1 MCRQLSNNNT
11 NTHHHPTTTNTMATN
26 ATDSTQSILSG
37 VNMNVETDIKYAKVK
52 VNNSG
57 GKSVSILNTGSNS
70 VLHVQTPL
78 MLTWGVNENTDKKT
92 GEIQSYTMALQF
104 PSDEYKTP
112 QLTKFF
118 ANMQQ
123 FEAKIKRDAIANS
136 KDWFGKSMSAEVINA
151 IFTPMLYYSKNP
163 ATGEP
168 DLSKNPT
175 LKVKL
180 PFYDGEWKGIEIY
193 DTENAT
199 LFPNNPEGK
208 TPKDIIIKGS
218 DVSLIMTCGGLW
230 FAGGAFGV
238 TWRLFQAVL
247 KPKATLRGKCH
258 IVLDEDDQKRIAAPS
273 RTASSSATHHDD
285 DHVSSSSAA
294 AAHEVD
300 VEDSD
305 EEEEE
310 SSAPARVPSVPV
322 PAPATAPKKIVAKK
336 K

>member
-1 MCRQLSNNNT
+1 
-11 NTHHHPTTTNTMATN
+11 MATKSKSESS
-26 ATDSTQSILSG
+26 AQIISG
-37 VNMNVETDIKYAKVK
+37 INMNPETDIKYAKIK

-57 GKSVSILNTGSNS
+57 GKSVGILNAATNS
-70 VLHVQTPL
+70 VLNVQTPL

-104 PSDEYKTP
+104 PSDEYKTA
-112 QLTKFF
+112 QISKFF
-118 ANMQQ
+118 TAMQQ
-123 FEAKIKRDAIANS
+123 FEAKIKRDAITNS
-136 KDWFGKSMSAEVINA
+136 KEWFGKTMSAEVIGA
-151 IFTPMLYYSKNP
+151 IFTPMLYYAKNHQ
-163 ATGEP
+163 TGEP

-193 DTENAT
+193 DTENNT
-199 LFPNNPEGK
+199 LFPGNHDGK

-247 KPKATLRGKCH
+247 KPKATLGGKCH
-258 IVLDEDDQKRIAAPS
+258 IVLDEDEQKRIAAPS
-273 RTASSSATHHDD
+273 KIQAHSHDD
-285 DHVSSSSAA
+285 DDCVPSSAA
-294 AAHEVD
+294 AATDEVD
-300 VEDSD
+300 VEDSES
-305 EEEEE
+305 EEEEQE
-310 SSAPARVPSVPV
+310 PAPLQRQMSSAPAAAAAA
-322 PAPATAPKKIVAKK
+322 APAPKKIIAKK

>member
-1 MCRQLSNNNT
+1 
-11 NTHHHPTTTNTMATN
+11 MATK
-26 ATDSTQSILSG
+26 SESIISG
-37 VNMNVETDIKYAKVK
+37 VSMNAETDTKYAKVK

-57 GKSVSILNTGSNS
+57 GKSVGILNSSSNT

-92 GEIQSYTMALQF
+92 GEVQSYTMALQF

-112 QLTKFF
+112 QVNKFF

-136 KDWFGKSMSAEVINA
+136 KEWFGKAMSAEVINA

-163 ATGEP
+163 QTGEP
-168 DLSKNPT
+168 DLTKNPT

-193 DTENAT
+193 DTENTT
-199 LFPNNPEGK
+199 LFPGNPDGK

-258 IVLDEDDQKRIAAPS
+258 IVLDEDEQKRIAAPS
-273 RTASSSATHHDD
+273 KTTQQSHAPDDDDCVPSSAGAG
-285 DHVSSSSAA
+285 AA

-300 VEDSD
+300 VEDSES

-310 SSAPARVPSVPV
+310 PAPIQRQMSSA
-322 PAPATAPKKIVAKK
+322 APAAAAAAAAAAPKKIIAKK

>member
-1 MCRQLSNNNT
+1 
-11 NTHHHPTTTNTMATN
+11 MATKSESS
-26 ATDSTQSILSG
+26 AQIISG
-37 VNMNVETDIKYAKVK
+37 VNMNPDTDTKYAKVK

-57 GKSVSILNTGSNS
+57 GKSVGILNAATNT
-70 VLHVQTPL
+70 VLNVQTPL

-92 GEIQSYTMALQF
+92 GEVQSYTMALQF
-104 PSDEYKTP
+104 PSDEYKTL
-112 QLTKFF
+112 QVNKFF

-136 KDWFGKSMSAEVINA
+136 KEWFGKAMSAEVINA

-163 ATGEP
+163 QTGEP

-193 DTENAT
+193 DTENNT
-199 LFPNNPEGK
+199 LFPGNSDGK
-208 TPKDIIIKGS
+208 TPKDIILKGS

-247 KPKATLRGKCH
+247 KPKASLRGKCH
-258 IVLDEDDQKRIAAPS
+258 IVLDEDEQKRIAAPS
-273 RTASSSATHHDD
+273 KTTQQHASHDD
-285 DHVSSSSAA
+285 DDCVPSSS

-300 VEDSD
+300 VEDSES

-310 SSAPARVPSVPV
+310 PALIQRQMSSAP
-322 PAPATAPKKIVAKK
+322 PAAAAAAAAATAPKKIVAKK

>member
-1 MCRQLSNNNT
+1 
-11 NTHHHPTTTNTMATN
+11 
-26 ATDSTQSILSG
+26 
-37 VNMNVETDIKYAKVK
+37 MNPETDTKYAKVK

-57 GKSVSILNTGSNS
+57 GKSVGILNAATNS
-70 VLHVQTPL
+70 VLNVQTPL

-112 QLTKFF
+112 QVNKFF
-118 ANMQQ
+118 AAMQQ

-136 KDWFGKSMSAEVINA
+136 KEWFGKAMSSEVINA

-163 ATGEP
+163 QTGEP
-168 DLSKNPT
+168 DHSKNPT

-193 DTENAT
+193 DTENNT
-199 LFPNNPEGK
+199 LFPGNSEGK

-247 KPKATLRGKCH
+247 KPKATLRGRCH
-258 IVLDEDDQKRIAAPS
+258 IVLDEDEQKRIAAPS
-273 RTASSSATHHDD
+273 KSSASSAHHDD
-285 DHVSSSSAA
+285 DSVPSS

-305 EEEEE
+305 SEEDEEEAGPPVRAAS
-310 SSAPARVPSVPV
+310 SSAPA
-322 PAPATAPKKIVAKK
+322 PAAFVASAPKKIIAKK

>member
-1 MCRQLSNNNT
+1 
-11 NTHHHPTTTNTMATN
+11 MATKPES
-26 ATDSTQSILSG
+26 ASQIISG
-37 VNMNVETDIKYAKVK
+37 TNFNVETDTKYAKVK

-57 GKSVSILNTGSNS
+57 GKSVGILNAATNS
-70 VLHVQTPL
+70 VLNVQTPL

-92 GEIQSYTMALQF
+92 GEVQSYTMALQF
-104 PSDEYKTP
+104 PSDEYKTA
-112 QLTKFF
+112 QISKFF
-118 ANMQQ
+118 AAMQQ

-136 KDWFGKSMSAEVINA
+136 KEWFGKAMSAEVIGA
-151 IFTPMLYYSKNP
+151 IFTPMLYYSKNLQ
-163 ATGEP
+163 TGEP

-180 PFYDGEWKGIEIY
+180 PFHDGEWKGIEIY
-193 DTENAT
+193 DTENTT
-199 LFPNNPEGK
+199 LFPGNSDGK

-230 FAGGAFGV
+230 FAGGSFGV

-258 IVLDEDDQKRIAAPS
+258 IVLDEDEQKRIAAPS
-273 RTASSSATHHDD
+273 KSSASSAHHDD
-285 DHVSSSSAA
+285 DGVPSSTGGSAA

-310 SSAPARVPSVPV
+310 EAGPPVRVASSSAPA
-322 PAPATAPKKIVAKK
+322 PAAAAAAAAPKKIIAKK

>member
-1 MCRQLSNNNT
+1 MN
-11 NTHHHPTTTNTMATN
+11 PD
-26 ATDSTQSILSG
+26 TDT
-37 VNMNVETDIKYAKVK
+37 KYAKVK

-57 GKSVSILNTGSNS
+57 GKSVGILNAASGT

-92 GEIQSYTMALQF
+92 GEIQSYSMALQF
-104 PSDEYKTP
+104 PSDDYKTS
-112 QLTKFF
+112 QVTKFF
-118 ANMQQ
+118 AAMQQ

-136 KDWFGKSMSAEVINA
+136 KEWFGKSMSAEVINA

-193 DTENAT
+193 DTENNT
-199 LFPNNPEGK
+199 LFPNNPDGK

-218 DVSLIMTCGGLW
+218 DVSLIMTCGGIW

-247 KPKATLRGKCH
+247 KPKATLRGRCH
-258 IVLDEDDQKRIAAPS
+258 IVLDEDEQKRIAAPS
-273 RTASSSATHHDD
+273 KSQSHDD
-285 DHVSSSSAA
+285 DCVPSASASAA

-305 EEEEE
+305 SEEEE
-310 SSAPARVPSVPV
+310 SPAPLQRTSSAAPAVV
-322 PAPATAPKKIVAKK
+322 AATAPKKIIAKK

>member
-1 MCRQLSNNNT
+1 
-11 NTHHHPTTTNTMATN
+11 MATKSES
-26 ATDSTQSILSG
+26 ASQIISG
-37 VNMNVETDIKYAKVK
+37 TNFNVETDTKYAKVK

-57 GKSVSILNTGSNS
+57 GKSVGILNAATNS
-70 VLHVQTPL
+70 VLNVQTPL

-92 GEIQSYTMALQF
+92 GEVQSYTMALQF
-104 PSDEYKTP
+104 PSDEYKTA
-112 QLTKFF
+112 QIGKFF
-118 ANMQQ
+118 SAMQQ

-136 KDWFGKSMSAEVINA
+136 KEWFGKAMSAEVIGA

-163 ATGEP
+163 QTGEP

-193 DTENAT
+193 DTENNT
-199 LFPNNPEGK
+199 LFPGNSDGK

-258 IVLDEDDQKRIAAPS
+258 IVLDEDEQKRIAAPK
-273 RTASSSATHHDD
+273 ASSAHDD
-285 DHVSSSSAA
+285 DDCVASSTGGASAA
-294 AAHEVD
+294 AHESASHEVD

-305 EEEEE
+305 EEEDAGPPKRTATA
-310 SSAPARVPSVPV
+310 APAAAAS
-322 PAPATAPKKIVAKK
+322 AAASGPKKIVAAKK

>member
-1 MCRQLSNNNT
+1 
-11 NTHHHPTTTNTMATN
+11 MATKSES
-26 ATDSTQSILSG
+26 AQQIISG
-37 VNMNVETDIKYAKVK
+37 VNFNVETDTKYAKVK

-57 GKSVSILNTGSNS
+57 GKSVGILNAATNS
-70 VLHVQTPL
+70 VLNVQTPL

-112 QLTKFF
+112 QISKFF
-118 ANMQQ
+118 AAMQQ

-136 KDWFGKSMSAEVINA
+136 KEWFGKAMSAEVIGA

-163 ATGEP
+163 QTGEP

-193 DTENAT
+193 DTENNT
-199 LFPNNPEGK
+199 LFPGNSDGK

-258 IVLDEDDQKRIAAPS
+258 IVLDEDEQKRIAAPAKQQQQH
-273 RTASSSATHHDD
+273 ASHVDD
-285 DHVSSSSAA
+285 DAVPSSTGGAS

-305 EEEEE
+305 EEEDDAAPHRTAT
-310 SSAPARVPSVPV
+310 SSV
-322 PAPATAPKKIVAKK
+322 PAPVASAPKKIVAKK

>member
-1 MCRQLSNNNT
+1 
-11 NTHHHPTTTNTMATN
+11 MATTSES
-26 ATDSTQSILSG
+26 ASAQQIVSG
-37 VNMNVETDIKYAKVK
+37 VNFNVETDTKYAKVK
-52 VNNSG
+52 INNSG
-57 GKSVSILNTGSNS
+57 GKSVGILNAATNS
-70 VLHVQTPL
+70 VLNVQTPL

-104 PSDEYKTP
+104 PSDEYKTA
-112 QLTKFF
+112 QISKFF

-136 KDWFGKSMSAEVINA
+136 KEWFGKAMSAEVVGA
-151 IFTPMLYYSKNP
+151 IFTPMLYYSKNLQ
-163 ATGEP
+163 TGEP

-193 DTENAT
+193 DTENNT
-199 LFPNNPEGK
+199 LFPGNSDGK

-247 KPKATLRGKCH
+247 KPKASLRGRCH
-258 IVLDEDDQKRIAAPS
+258 IVLDEDEQKRIAAPAKTS
-273 RTASSSATHHDD
+273 ASSAQHDD
-285 DHVSSSSAA
+285 DDVPSSTGGAS
-294 AAHEVD
+294 AHEVD

-305 EEEEE
+305 EEEDAGPPKRTQT
-310 SSAPARVPSVPV
+310 STVTAPAAFVAS
-322 PAPATAPKKIVAKK
+322 APKKIIAKK

>member
-1 MCRQLSNNNT
+1 MAAKSESASQIISGT
-11 NTHHHPTTTNTMATN
+11 NF
-26 ATDSTQSILSG
+26 
-37 VNMNVETDIKYAKVK
+37 NVETDTKYAKVK

-57 GKSVSILNTGSNS
+57 GKSVGILNAATNS
-70 VLHVQTPL
+70 VLNVQTPL

-104 PSDEYKTP
+104 PSDEYKTA
-112 QLTKFF
+112 QISKFF
-118 ANMQQ
+118 AAMQQ

-136 KDWFGKSMSAEVINA
+136 KEWFGKAMSAEVIGA
-151 IFTPMLYYSKNP
+151 IFTPMLYYSKNLQ
-163 ATGEP
+163 TGEP

-193 DTENAT
+193 DTENNT

-258 IVLDEDDQKRIAAPS
+258 IVLDEDEQKRIAAPAKQQQQH
-273 RTASSSATHHDD
+273 ASHVDD
-285 DHVSSSSAA
+285 DAVPSSTGGAS

-305 EEEEE
+305 EEEDDAAPRRTAT
-310 SSAPARVPSVPV
+310 SSV
-322 PAPATAPKKIVAKK
+322 PAPVASAPKKIVAKK